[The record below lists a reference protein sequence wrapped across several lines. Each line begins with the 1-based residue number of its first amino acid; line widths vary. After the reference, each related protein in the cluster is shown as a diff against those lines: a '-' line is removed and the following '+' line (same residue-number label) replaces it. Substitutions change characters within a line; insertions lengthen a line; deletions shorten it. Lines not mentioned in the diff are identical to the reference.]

1 MSLAKKLQ
9 DAVSTVQGAMTVG
22 ARSQWINACEGR
34 RQASC
39 KVLQCEPMAV
49 ALKELSLQSD
59 ELATVSI
66 GSLKDA
72 SQALCQRL
80 TYLLEPISPVEADTE
95 KCVVQMRSNPPQADD
110 NGLRYYE
117 LLVERG
123 GAVTLHRY
131 EKTPGHPRTRVAA
144 TLTHEVLG
152 RLIDDFSM
160 AVDEIVSG

>member
-1 MSLAKKLQ
+1 MSLAKKIQ
-9 DAVSTVQGAMTVG
+9 VAVSTVQGTVSAG
-22 ARSQWINACEGR
+22 TPPQPVSACEGR

-39 KVLQCEPMAV
+39 KILQCDAMAV
-49 ALKELSLQSD
+49 SLTELSLQSD
-59 ELATVSI
+59 ELAAVSI
-66 GSLKDA
+66 GSLRDA
-72 SQALCQRL
+72 SQALCRRL

-117 LLVERG
+117 LLIERG

-131 EKTPGHPRTRVAA
+131 EKSPGHPRTQVPA

-152 RLIDDFSM
+152 RLIDDFNA
-160 AVDEIVSG
+160 AVDEIVSR